1 MKKENKQNELDNIE
15 NKLHIYN
22 TASRNVE
29 QFIPIDMDNVRV
41 YSCGPTVYHNQHLGN
56 MRRFVFADTLQRTL
70 QNLYPTVT
78 HVINITDV
86 GHLTGENVGDAD
98 NGEDK
103 MEKGAKRD
111 GKSVWDIA
119 KHYTEAFMSDLDN
132 MNVDTDDYIFPRATD
147 FIKEQINII
156 EKLERRNY
164 TYNTTDGVYFDT
176 TKYEKYGEMAKLDI
190 KNLTA
195 GERVSM
201 GEKKNKTDFALWK
214 LSPKDDQRQMEWIYS
229 GERKGL
235 LVTQENR
242 DTLTQEEKETLGF
255 PGWHIECSAM
265 SEAVLGKHF
274 DIHTGGIDLIPVHHT
289 NEIAQSECAHDNEKG
304 YEGFVNY
311 WMHNNFLSDKTGKM
325 SKSNEEFLTLN
336 TLIEKGYNPSAFR
349 YLLMTSSYRTE
360 LAFSYES
367 LDAAKNAFNKLCKYM
382 HMAAKEKDNIV
393 DATKYRIN
401 TVMFDEFMSHIYND
415 LNTPS
420 AVAVMWNMINEKRD
434 HTYSTVLAMN
444 KILGLDI
451 TYTEKQLELS
461 VEDEDKI
468 NELFEQRKIARSNK
482 DWATSDDLR
491 SQIQAF
497 GVDVTD

>member
-1 MKKENKQNELDNIE
+1 M
-15 NKLHIYN
+15 
-22 TASRNVE
+22 
-29 QFIPIDMDNVRV
+29 
-41 YSCGPTVYHNQHLGN
+41 
-56 MRRFVFADTLQRTL
+56 
-70 QNLYPTVT
+70 
-78 HVINITDV
+78 
-86 GHLTGENVGDAD
+86 
-98 NGEDK
+98 
-103 MEKGAKRD
+103 
-111 GKSVWDIA
+111 
-119 KHYTEAFMSDLDN
+119 
-132 MNVDTDDYIFPRATD
+132 
-147 FIKEQINII
+147 
-156 EKLERRNY
+156 
-164 TYNTTDGVYFDT
+164 
-176 TKYEKYGEMAKLDI
+176 
-190 KNLTA
+190 
-195 GERVSM
+195 
-201 GEKKNKTDFALWK
+201 
-214 LSPKDDQRQMEWIYS
+214 
-229 GERKGL
+229 
-235 LVTQENR
+235 
-242 DTLTQEEKETLGF
+242 
-255 PGWHIECSAM
+255 
-265 SEAVLGKHF
+265 
-274 DIHTGGIDLIPVHHT
+274 
-289 NEIAQSECAHDNEKG
+289 
-304 YEGFVNY
+304 NY

-336 TLIEKGYNPSAFR
+336 TIIEKGYNPSAFR

-434 HTYSTVLAMN
+434 HAYSTVLAMN

-461 VEDEDKI
+461 DEDEDKI

-497 GVDVTD
+497 GVEVVD